1 MLEKEKAELL
11 LNDDLEKLNQEHEDR
26 IRQLS
31 EEKEEINTKMNQYL
45 NENMELLDK
54 LEKISKGSSAE
65 SIEMVA
71 NLTVEE
77 KLEIEEYQQGIV
89 LHHKDEEIPA
99 EISHE
104 LNESLRSLRLESS
117 ELMEKIELFTVER
130 REVLEKL
137 ENLTLENQVLSGNLE
152 SVKDEKSSLENE
164 VEKLKSQID
173 DFEKC
178 LSDIK
183 SEKEEMS
190 ERMAELTDHRT
201 KLQEEINKLVRAELS
216 AASSLPSSPLKAHK
230 SDNSEPE
237 ALSEPSS
244 PTSIDRDACE
254 KLLKQLESEIQNLNK
269 NKDKNQKLKIS
280 KKLSDNAKNVHAMMT
295 NLLIEFYKNLDDCKQ
310 LREDLEKVKI
320 LLNNVSSDKN
330 NEELKNLETK
340 LNDSIEKLSKKSS
353 ECEELENKLSDV
365 QSSNVECF
373 DAQIQELKSQIELLT
388 EESNEKDDLIKKM
401 QENVES
407 LISER
412 DFCEKE
418 VEKQKTLVSDLRL
431 EFDQLCGDVKINN
444 KRLNEKSSELD
455 QLQHEFDM
463 RLKTSTSEV
472 EVLKTLVAE
481 QKQLLIDAY
490 QEHELDINQ
499 KIKEIEDCQHE
510 IKKLNDEL
518 EALRSQNA
526 TNQEAY
532 AVDLRT
538 EMNKM
543 KELLAESNREI
554 ENQKEELLHKQ
565 ETIDTLNTQIIDL
578 YKSMEENSNKL
589 IEKEDEIQ
597 YIQEISDGNKEEIRK
612 AFDRISSA
620 DKTINDLKNQLSK
633 KIHETELLQQK
644 APAHDPKLEERI
656 KQLENENHSL
666 EAKSKEQLDK
676 LKKYAANLKKKQAQC
691 AELEEKLSSQTSK
704 DVDSLNELRA
714 KVIHYE
720 EQLNN
725 VKIENS
731 KLTQESVQK
740 SSVADE
746 IEDLR
751 WKIDEYEGMIED
763 KSKKIAELEK
773 QLSVMSSQ
781 CDQVEENSFEL
792 QSQLQKSENEKC
804 KLEEKIK
811 LTENLEK
818 ELVTIKEELAASK
831 MHEGEKSEDKKKVSN
846 FNFVITSWFFSEIAK
861 S

>member
-1 MLEKEKAELL
+1 MLKNA
-11 LNDDLEKLNQEHEDR
+11 DDLEKLNQEHEER

-77 KLEIEEYQQGIV
+77 KLEIEEYQKGIV
-89 LHHKDEEIPA
+89 LHKDEEIPA

-152 SVKDEKSSLENE
+152 TVRDEKSSLENE

-183 SEKEEMS
+183 AEKEEMS
-190 ERMAELTDHRT
+190 ERMVELTDHRT
-201 KLQEEINKLVRAELS
+201 KLQDEINKLVRAELS
-216 AASSLPSSPLKAHK
+216 ASSPQSSPLK
-230 SDNSEPE
+230 SDSSEASSEPF
-237 ALSEPSS
+237 
-244 PTSIDRDACE
+244 DRDACE
-254 KLLKQLESEIQNLNK
+254 KLLKQLDAEIQNLNK

-310 LREDLEKVKI
+310 LRDDLEKVKI
-320 LLNNVSSDKN
+320 LLSNVSSDKN
-330 NEELKNLETK
+330 NEELKNLEIK
-340 LNDSIEKLSKKSS
+340 LSESIEKLSKKSS
-353 ECEELENKLSDV
+353 ECEELEKKLSDV
-365 QSSNVECF
+365 QSSSVECF

-401 QENVES
+401 HENVEV
-407 LISER
+407 LTSER
-412 DFCEKE
+412 DDCEKE
-418 VEKQKTLVSDLRL
+418 VEKQKALISDLRM
-431 EFDQLCGDVKINN
+431 EFDQLCGDNN
-444 KRLNEKSSELD
+444 KKSSELD

-463 RLKTSTSEV
+463 RLKTSTNEV
-472 EVLKTLVAE
+472 EILKTLVAE

-499 KIKEIEDCQHE
+499 KIKQVEDCQHE

-532 AVDLRT
+532 TVDLRT

-543 KELLAESNREI
+543 KALLAESNREV

-597 YIQEISDGNKEEIRK
+597 YLQEISDGNKEEIRK
-612 AFDRISSA
+612 MHERVTAA
-620 DKTINDLKNQLSK
+620 DKTINQLTK
-633 KIHETELLQQK
+633 KVHESEFLQQK

-691 AELEEKLSSQTSK
+691 AELESLLSSK
-704 DVDSLNELRA
+704 GNVDAVDSSLIVKELKA

-740 SSVADE
+740 SSAADE
-746 IEDLR
+746 IDDLR
-751 WKIDEYEGMIED
+751 WKIDEYEGMVDD

-773 QLSVMSSQ
+773 QLTVMSTQ
-781 CDQVEENSFEL
+781 CDQIEENSFEL
-792 QSQLQKSENEKC
+792 QTQLQKLENEKI
-804 KLEEKIK
+804 KLEEKVKIAD
-811 LTENLEK
+811 EREK
-818 ELVTIKEELAASK
+818 ALKEELAATK
-831 MHEGEKSEDKKKVSN
+831 AHEGEKSDDKKKVN
-846 FNFVITSWFFSEIAK
+846 ICFRFH
-861 S
+861 

>member
-1 MLEKEKAELL
+1 MNHA
-11 LNDDLEKLNQEHEDR
+11 HEER
-26 IRQLS
+26 IRQLA

-71 NLTVEE
+71 NLTVDE
-77 KLEIEEYQQGIV
+77 KLEIEEYQKGII
-89 LHHKDEEIPA
+89 LHKDE

-137 ENLTLENQVLSGNLE
+137 ENLTLENQLLSGTLE
-152 SVKDEKSSLENE
+152 SARNEKSSLENE

-190 ERMAELTDHRT
+190 ERITELSDHRT
-201 KLQEEINKLVRAELS
+201 KLQEEINNLVRTELS
-216 AASSLPSSPLKAHK
+216 SSPQSSPLKANK
-230 SDNSEPE
+230 SDNNSE
-237 ALSEPSS
+237 AITS
-244 PTSIDRDACE
+244 TSIDREACE
-254 KLLKQLESEIQNLNK
+254 KILKQLDSEIQNLNK

-295 NLLIEFYKNLDDCKQ
+295 NLLIEFYKNLDDCRQ
-310 LREDLEKVKI
+310 LRDDLEKVKI
-320 LLNNVSSDKN
+320 LLSNVSSDKN
-330 NEELKNLETK
+330 NEELKNLEIK
-340 LNDSIEKLSKKSS
+340 LNDGMLKLSKKSQ
-353 ECEELENKLSDV
+353 ECEELEKKLCDV

-388 EESNEKDDLIKKM
+388 EESNEKDEFIKKM
-401 QENVES
+401 QANVEA

-412 DFCEKE
+412 DTCEKE
-418 VEKQKTLVSDLRL
+418 VEKQRALIGDLRL
-431 EFDQLCGDVKINN
+431 EFDQLCGDNN
-444 KRLNEKSSELD
+444 KKLNEKSSELE

-472 EVLKTLVAE
+472 EILKTLVAE

-518 EALRSQNA
+518 EAVRSQNV

-543 KELLAESNREI
+543 KELVAESNREI

-597 YIQEISDGNKEEIRK
+597 YLQEISDSNKEEIRK
-612 AFDRISSA
+612 AYERISSA
-620 DKTINDLKNQLSK
+620 DKTINDMKNQLSK
-633 KIHETELLQQK
+633 KVYETELLQQK
-644 APAHDPKLEERI
+644 ASTHDPKLEERI
-656 KQLENENHSL
+656 KQLENENQSL

-691 AELEEKLSSQTSK
+691 AELEEKLSSSQASNVDT
-704 DVDSLNELRA
+704 VDSSAIVNELRA

-725 VKIENS
+725 VKIENLA
-731 KLTQESVQK
+731 KLAQESVQK
-740 SSVADE
+740 SSTTDE

-751 WKIDEYEGMIED
+751 WKIDEYEAMAND
-763 KSKKIAELEK
+763 KSKIIAELEK
-773 QLSVMSSQ
+773 QLKVMSSQ
-781 CDQVEENSFEL
+781 CDQIEENSFEL
-792 QSQLQKSENEKC
+792 QSQLQKLENEKM
-804 KLEEKIK
+804 KLEEKVK
-811 LTENLEK
+811 LTDEFEK
-818 ELVTIKEELAASK
+818 ELLALKEEQAASK
-831 MHEGEKSEDKKKVSN
+831 THEGEKSEDKKKVN
-846 FNFVITSWFFSEIAK
+846 FLFLLHS
-861 S
+861 